1 MAVVVNEFEVE
12 TQPVSQPA
20 DGARSNSSKPAPP
33 PEAHEVEKLMC
44 LQVER
49 YERIRAH

>member
-12 TQPVSQPA
+12 PQPVSNPA
-20 DGARSNSSKPAPP
+20 DETKSKSSKPAPP
-33 PEAHEVEKLMC
+33 PSAREMESLMR
-44 LQVER
+44 LQEER